1 MFGYFV
7 PLLLFFQIEKRG
19 ADAPPLLFSDVDL
32 VRFFK
37 SHERFNLQ
45 LLPYLASSL
54 TELALLDR
62 RQ

>member
-1 MFGYFV
+1 M
-7 PLLLFFQIEKRG
+7 L
-19 ADAPPLLFSDVDL
+19 PPLLFTDIDL

-54 TELALLDR
+54 TELALLVR